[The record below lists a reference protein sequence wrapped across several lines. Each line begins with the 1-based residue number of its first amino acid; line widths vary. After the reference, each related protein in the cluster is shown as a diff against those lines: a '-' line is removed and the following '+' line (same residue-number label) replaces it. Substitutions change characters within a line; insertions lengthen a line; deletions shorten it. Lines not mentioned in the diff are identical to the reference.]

1 MKVVVAHNFYQQAGG
16 EDQVYHAEV
25 ALLRECGHDV
35 VPFEVHNDAVAGM
48 GKLGLA
54 KATVWNGEIAGRLG
68 EVVRRERAD
77 VVHFHNTF
85 PLISP
90 AGYYAARRAGA
101 AVVQTLH
108 NFRLMCPVALFYR
121 DGRPCEDCLGK
132 PVAWPGVV
140 HACYRGSRAT
150 TAVTA
155 AAVAAHR
162 AAGTFQNAVDAYVCL
177 TGFARDQFV
186 AGGLP
191 PAKLH
196 VKPNFVHPDPGVRG
210 GGDGSAV
217 FVGRL
222 SEEKGV
228 LPLLAAWAHLER
240 AADDHRRPAR
250 WPTASRPRRPRTRPS
265 GRSAG
270 SRWNRSTTRSAGRAC
285 WCCRRCATR
294 RSAAWRPRRSPSARR
309 WSRPGTGRWP
319 TWSGRTAASVPLFT
333 PGDPA
338 ALAAAVLGPAGPAPG
353 RAGRVAAGGAGRV
366 RRQVHRRRPTTRA
379 DGDLRGAATGRPRSQ
394 EPPAAAALAARG
406 PRCTPRCMTT
416 SWDDGHPLDHRLAEL
431 LTRPRADRHVLRP
444 APDPERDHGRAG
456 RAGLADAG
464 FEVGAH
470 TLNHVFL
477 DGADDATAER
487 EIAGSRRWVQDVT
500 GAGVPDVLPA
510 RREVRRP
517 GAAADPRRRLRRPP
531 HGRADVGRSPRH
543 AGGLAVLPTT
553 VQAHPHGRGAYLRN
567 AAQAAVGG
575 QPAGVRAGRGTDRL
589 GGAASAQVDRVG
601 RAAASFHLWGHVGR
615 SSGTASG
622 TPWTGPSPP
631 WGGTPAAAFPA

>member
-25 ALLRECGHDV
+25 ALLREFGHDV

-54 KATVWNGEIAGRLG
+54 TATVWNGEIAGRLG
-68 EVVRRERAD
+68 EVVRRARAD

-108 NFRLMCPVALFYR
+108 NYRLMCPVALFYR
-121 DGRPCEDCLGK
+121 DGRPCQDCLDK

-162 AAGTFQNAVDAYVCL
+162 AAGTFQNAVDAYICL
-177 TGFARDQFV
+177 TDFARDRFV

-228 LPLLAAWAHLER
+228 LPLLAAWAHSTVPLTIIGGGPLADHVSAAAAKNPAIRAVGRQSLEQIY
-240 AADDHRRPAR
+240 D
-250 WPTASRPRRPRTRPS
+250 TV
-265 GRSAG
+265 
-270 SRWNRSTTRSAGRAC
+270 GRASVLVLPSVC
-285 WCCRRCATR
+285 YETFGRV
-294 RSAAWRPRRSPSARR
+294 AAEAFAV
-309 WSRPGTGRWP
+309 GTPVVASGHGAVADVVGSDGRL
-319 TWSGRTAASVPLFT
+319 GALFT

-338 ALAAAVLGPAGPAPG
+338 ALAAAVSALLARPPAEQAALRRAVRAEFVAKYTGGANHARLMEIYAAAIGRRTPAP
-353 RAGRVAAGGAGRV
+353 
-366 RRQVHRRRPTTRA
+366 A
-379 DGDLRGAATGRPRSQ
+379 DA
-394 EPPAAAALAARG
+394 
-406 PRCTPRCMTT
+406 
-416 SWDDGHPLDHRLAEL
+416 RLA
-431 LTRPRADRHVLRP
+431 
-444 APDPERDHGRAG
+444 
-456 RAGLADAG
+456 
-464 FEVGAH
+464 GA
-470 TLNHVFL
+470 
-477 DGADDATAER
+477 R
-487 EIAGSRRWVQDVT
+487 
-500 GAGVPDVLPA
+500 
-510 RREVRRP
+510 
-517 GAAADPRRRLRRPP
+517 
-531 HGRADVGRSPRH
+531 
-543 AGGLAVLPTT
+543 
-553 VQAHPHGRGAYLRN
+553 
-567 AAQAAVGG
+567 
-575 QPAGVRAGRGTDRL
+575 
-589 GGAASAQVDRVG
+589 
-601 RAAASFHLWGHVGR
+601 
-615 SSGTASG
+615 
-622 TPWTGPSPP
+622 
-631 WGGTPAAAFPA
+631 